1 MLQVSLLF
9 RAVHRGRLKPTWQ
22 GLMDGF
28 LGLRPILRERKKIQ
42 CARKVSWMHLANA
55 VTWSPAKRLFRRHD
69 VRPAA

>member
-1 MLQVSLLF
+1 
-9 RAVHRGRLKPTWQ
+9 
-22 GLMDGF
+22 MDGI